1 MKELLKL
8 FPTVV
13 YKNFYDKVNDLRYNL
28 FSKLDSV
35 FSDTIDNNNVFMKQ
49 GTLCSYNS
57 NSYLHKEFPNETK
70 EVVEFVEAAAREY
83 WRGCQYHAELTP
95 YVFQMWA
102 NTTPQ
107 GGYVEPHL
115 HGNMPFTAVLYVD
128 ASPEQGNIIIENPL
142 DMVLMT
148 QPISPEVKY
157 PMGEE
162 LEVNTGDLIIFPGYL
177 KHRVLPNTT
186 DRDRLIIGFNI
197 GCRGNYW
204 SSQWTQNA

>member
-13 YKNFYDKVNDLRYNL
+13 YKDFYDKVDDLKSNL

-35 FSDTIDNNNVFMKQ
+35 FTNTVDNNNVFMKQ
-49 GTLCSYNS
+49 GTLCSYKE

-83 WRGCQYHAELTP
+83 WRECQYHTELTP

-102 NTTPQ
+102 NTTPK
-107 GGYVEPHL
+107 GGYVESHL

-128 ASPEQGNIIIENPL
+128 ASPEQGNIVLENPL

-148 QPISPEVKY
+148 QPISPDVKY

-162 LEVNTGDLIIFPGYL
+162 LEVNAGDLIIFPGYL

-186 DRDRLIIGFNI
+186 DRDRLILGFNI

>member
-1 MKELLKL
+1 MANSIKL
-8 FPTVV
+8 FPTIVHRD
-13 YKNFYDKVNDLRYNL
+13 FYPRAYELKETL
-28 FSKLDSV
+28 FSKLDTV
-35 FSDTIDNNNVFMKQ
+35 FADTENNNNVFMKD

-57 NSYLHKEFPNETK
+57 NSYLHVEFAEETK
-70 EVVEFVEAAAREY
+70 EVVEFVESAAKQY
-83 WRGCQYHAELTP
+83 WRECQYHAGLTP
-95 YVFQMWA
+95 FVFQMWA
-102 NTTPQ
+102 NTTPK

-128 ASPEQGNIIIENPL
+128 ASPEQGNLILENPL

-162 LEVNTGDLIIFPGYL
+162 LEVNTGDLILFPGYL

-186 DRDRLIIGFNI
+186 DRDRLILGFNI
-197 GCRGNYW
+197 GCQGNYW
-204 SSQWTQNA
+204 SSQWVQK